1 MDTSTKK
8 RPRVDYA
15 SNEDINTFF
24 EQFEVKT
31 LACPGGPNNDDVG
44 TAFKSLDAEVS
55 NINKDCLEKKKS
67 RKKRVTLVEIKQK
80 IDKVLDI
87 KDCLEKKHKKNATLN
102 EINEKLDNVLEILNS
117 LNTS

>member
-31 LACPGGPNNDDVG
+31 LACPNNDDAG
-44 TAFKSLDAEVS
+44 TTFKSLDVEVL
-55 NINKDCLEKKKS
+55 NIKDCLEKKS

-80 IDKVLDI
+80 LDKVLNI
-87 KDCLEKKHKKNATLN
+87 KDCLEKKNKKNATLN
-102 EINEKLDNVLEILNS
+102 EINEKLDNILEILNS